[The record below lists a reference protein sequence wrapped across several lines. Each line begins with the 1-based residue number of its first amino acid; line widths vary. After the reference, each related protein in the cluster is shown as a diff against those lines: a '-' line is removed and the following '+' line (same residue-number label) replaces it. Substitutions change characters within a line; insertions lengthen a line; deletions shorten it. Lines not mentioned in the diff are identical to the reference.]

1 MEGRVRQ
8 PTQARTNRQRSNVM
22 QDNKPNKAR
31 KQQRAKTTRLA
42 VGIAHIVTRGRDQK
56 PALCGRWTDHTRPA
70 PIPSRPR
77 SGRVKPKRNLK
88 RRAAARAARSRRSDR
103 I

>member
-1 MEGRVRQ
+1 
-8 PTQARTNRQRSNVM
+8 M
-22 QDNKPNKAR
+22 QDNRPNKTR
-31 KQQRAKTTRLA
+31 NQRKTTRLA
-42 VGIAHIVTRGRDQK
+42 VGIAHVVSKGYDQK

-70 PIPSRPR
+70 PIPTRPK
-77 SGRVKPKRNLK
+77 SGRAKPKKNLN